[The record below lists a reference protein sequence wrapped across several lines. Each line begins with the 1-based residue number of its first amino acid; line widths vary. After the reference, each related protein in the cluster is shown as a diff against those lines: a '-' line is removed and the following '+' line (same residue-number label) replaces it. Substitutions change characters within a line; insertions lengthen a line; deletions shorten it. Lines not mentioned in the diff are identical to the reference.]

1 MECRIAD
8 ETSVPL
14 LNCECFASAASG
26 QQPSWVHT
34 GLTASKM
41 NVRCHTKHENEGRSL
56 TCSSSSHQE
65 SVSAD
70 DKSKDNKPPFIPR
83 TNLLT
88 LTLYTSHSG
97 SSFGYRCIAVTTVHA
112 VCIFFGSV
120 SNFRWREAAQL
131 ISPRCLKISVT
142 AAISKSWL
150 RFCQEGTFPA
160 I

>member
-14 LNCECFASAASG
+14 LKCECFGSAASG
-26 QQPSWVHT
+26 QPPFWVNT

-41 NVRCHTKHENEGRSL
+41 NVRCHTKHENKRRSL
-56 TCSSSSHQE
+56 TCSSSSHQK
-65 SVSAD
+65 SVSVD

-97 SSFGYRCIAVTTVHA
+97 SSFGYRCITVTTVHA
-112 VCIFFGSV
+112 VCIVFGSV
-120 SNFRWREAAQL
+120 NNFRWREAAQL
-131 ISPRCLKISVT
+131 ICL
-142 AAISKSWL
+142 AAL
-150 RFCQEGTFPA
+150 RFP
-160 I
+160 